1 VDKLFVREKETSM
14 KNDSLGKLRG
24 PLRVRAAC
32 LLLLMAV
39 VTALLVTSSVS
50 FAKSGA
56 GTQPTA
62 VAAIFV
68 AISQHLKA
76 KPMYPH
82 DTKRKD
88 LKIGDIL
95 DLRLNEIN
103 GQAAIGKYAGSNQ
116 VTVNNKILTLTF
128 INNTRATPILDLQ
141 PLSMSFIGNQDCK
154 GQTTFV
160 CTAIV
165 SNRKNAQ
172 SNLNWFAYVDFPGR
186 VVFNPLNGS
195 LAPNSSMKI
204 TITIPLNACTPGL
217 FYFQG
222 PRNTHTITWA
232 CNPKSSSNP
241 S

>member
-1 VDKLFVREKETSM
+1 M
-14 KNDSLGKLRG
+14 KINSLDKLRG
-24 PLRVRAAC
+24 PLRVRAAY

-39 VTALLVTSSVS
+39 VTALLVTPAVS

-56 GTQPTA
+56 GTPPSA
-62 VAAIFV
+62 VTAIFV
-68 AISQHLKA
+68 AISQHLNG

-103 GQAAIGKYAGSNQ
+103 GQAANGKYAGNNQ
-116 VTVNNKILTLTF
+116 VTVTNKSLKLTF
-128 INNTRATPILDLQ
+128 TNNTRATPILDLQ
-141 PLSMSFIGNQDCK
+141 PLSMSFIGTQDCK

-172 SNLNWFAYVDFPGR
+172 SNLNWFAYVDFPGH
-186 VVFNPLNGS
+186 VVFNPPNGS
-195 LAPNSSMKI
+195 LAPNSSVKI
-204 TITIPLNACTPGL
+204 TITIPLDACTPGL

-232 CNPKSSSNP
+232 CNPKSSSNL

>member
-1 VDKLFVREKETSM
+1 M
-14 KNDSLGKLRG
+14 KNSSLDKLRG

-39 VTALLVTSSVS
+39 VTALLVTPSVS

-56 GTQPTA
+56 AGIQPSA
-62 VAAIFV
+62 VTAIFV

-95 DLRLNEIN
+95 DLRINEIN
-103 GQAAIGKYAGSNQ
+103 GQAAIGKYIGNNL
-116 VTVNNKILTLTF
+116 VTIPNLGNNKSLPLKFT
-128 INNTRATPILDLQ
+128 NNTRATPILDLQ
-141 PLSMSFIGNQDCK
+141 PLSMSFVGTQDCK

-172 SNLNWFAYVDFPGR
+172 S
-186 VVFNPLNGS
+186 
-195 LAPNSSMKI
+195 
-204 TITIPLNACTPGL
+204 
-217 FYFQG
+217 
-222 PRNTHTITWA
+222 
-232 CNPKSSSNP
+232 
-241 S
+241 